1 MIRVV
6 TIAGV
11 REFDQATGYTV
22 TVEPQRA
29 LGNLPGSVKI
39 WRIDGFGQGKH
50 QLLGMFAP
58 GGWIG
63 LEFGSEVE
71 HITDFGF
78 KGPNEQQAPAGSL
91 PDSQPS

>member
-11 REFDQATGYTV
+11 REFDKADGYTI
-22 TVEPQRA
+22 TVEPQRM

-39 WRIDGFGQGKH
+39 WKIDGFGKGKH
-50 QLLGMFAP
+50 ELLGMYAP
-58 GGWIG
+58 GGWLG
-63 LEFGSEVE
+63 LEFDSEVE

-78 KGPNEQQAPAGSL
+78 KGPQAEA
-91 PDSQPS
+91 Q